1 MCVRYEE
8 IMANCHSG
16 ASCSQVT
23 ENILEKRII
32 FLQQFKQKILVF
44 GFFKESEEND
54 SFVKRLYL
62 MTKVVTIRRIQCGLK
77 EN

>member
-8 IMANCHSG
+8 IMVNCHSG

-32 FLQQFKQKILVF
+32 FLQQFKQ
-44 GFFKESEEND
+44 ESEEND
-54 SFVKRLYL
+54 SFVNRLYL
-62 MTKVVTIRRIQCGLK
+62 MTKVVTIRRIQYGLK